1 MAEMLPPGVAV
12 RGLFDSPLWV
22 NEQPAAA
29 SIVPLQNE
37 TQAVYGL
44 VNATARLGAACA
56 AAYPA
61 PEEQWKCLFGQYRIA
76 YVQTPYLLSASQARA
91 ALQRCSVAFAHLLP
105 PRLLCSRSLGTSLLP
120 SVRQVPAAVQRRRHA
135 ALQLRVVSGFR

>member
-1 MAEMLPPGVAV
+1 MQKLSLILKPESKMTDAGADSMAEMLPPGVTV

-61 PEEQWKCLFGQYRIA
+61 PEEQWKCLFGA
-76 YVQTPYLLSASQARA
+76 G
-91 ALQRCSVAFAHLLP
+91 VA
-105 PRLLCSRSLGTSLLP
+105 RLLHGNAFC
-120 SVRQVPAAVQRRRHA
+120 
-135 ALQLRVVSGFR
+135 